1 MTNVDLEAFDT
12 SKVTNM
18 SCMFYGAE
26 KIRTLDLSS
35 FDFSNVVKT
44 ENMFTNCYAFIT
56 IYVKDE
62 ASQNFI
68 LNLPSSSRPSSW
80 DTSNVIIKSE

>member
-1 MTNVDLEAFDT
+1 
-12 SKVTNM
+12 M
-18 SCMFYGAE
+18 SWMFYGC
-26 KIRTLDLSS
+26 KNLKTLDLSS

-44 ENMFTNCYAFIT
+44 ENMFSSVGGVPT

-68 LNLPSSSRPSSW
+68 LNLPTNSRPSGWS
-80 DTSNVIIKSE
+80 TSNVIIKSE